1 MKHEE
6 RLSLIDA
13 IIFLLETTYVKLG
26 LILILSISCIS
37 KCHSYPLSSC
47 VLYTICFVVGWTTC
61 YLCLLQAAAEW
72 HPHWLD
78 LDQIL
83 EDHNM
88 ELHYTNLAECSKNP
102 ADGDFYTEYSVVSSD
117 ESDDNVYA
125 AFVVDRRDG
134 EVVGVLM
141 SDPKDESRLLRF
153 GPSAG
158 LHPVFLIDSAHDGS
172 PDIYIESEL
181 ASILIKAIHGCK
193 DNSQDKAMSDY
204 FWENSYGGARRW
216 RFFSPKRARKEF
228 PSTFDHE
235 DEELIENPR

>member
-13 IIFLLETTYVKLG
+13 VSFLLETLFAKLG
-26 LILILSISCIS
+26 FVLIVSIIGIAR
-37 KCHSYPLSSC
+37 CHSYPPKTIA
-47 VLYTICFVVGWTTC
+47 LYMPCFVLGWTLC
-61 YLCLLQAAAEW
+61 YLCILQAAATW

-88 ELHYTNLAECSKNP
+88 ELHYTNLAECSENP
-102 ADGDFYTEYSVVSSD
+102 DDGEFYTEYSVVSCD
-117 ESDDNVYA
+117 ESDDYVYA

-134 EVVGVLM
+134 EVIGLLM
-141 SDPKDESRLLRF
+141 SDPEDESRMLRF

-172 PDIYIESEL
+172 PDIYIESQL
-181 ASILIKAIHGCK
+181 ASILVKAIHGCK
-193 DNSQDKAMSDY
+193 DNSRDDNLNNY
-204 FWENSYGGARRW
+204 FWSNSYGGARRW
-216 RFFSPKRARKEF
+216 RFLSPARARKEF
-228 PSTFDHE
+228 PSTYE